1 MVKKDSMPHVRS
13 GGRQIELY
21 AELGDY
27 FSSDGNLREEAFR
40 MFVRNALEER
50 SSGREAQDWLSA
62 YLDQVLTYL
71 VEKGMGSATL
81 PLFEIAIDES
91 AGLGI
96 EEVTVSPKHMQRM
109 LSQRNTAQ
117 EIETTREQNTDGK
130 RARILDAALDNF
142 INRGFHESTID
153 EIAAASGV
161 AKGTVYRYFSSKDD
175 LLEQLLLLTS
185 AKIATQFA
193 HVFSADTNVLEQIK
207 SFVEEW
213 VAFIE
218 ENHALYRLIQAQAS
232 SLREGDQTVF
242 YEILISKFPMTK
254 ERVVSMNRGGEL
266 KTTSFHTVAY
276 GTLGFIDGVA
286 HKWFRSGMDYPLRD
300 EIPIILEVLFNG
312 FVGDRKSGETF
323 VEPQKEA
330 SALPTEI

>member
-1 MVKKDSMPHVRS
+1 MKKDSMAHVRS
-13 GGRQIELY
+13 GGREIELY

-27 FSSDGNLREEAFR
+27 FSSDGHLREEAFR
-40 MFVRNALEER
+40 AFISNALQER
-50 SSGREAQDWLSA
+50 SIGDDAQEWLSA
-62 YLDQVLTYL
+62 YLDTVLTYL
-71 VEKGMGSATL
+71 DEKGMGAATL

-96 EEVTVSPKHMQRM
+96 DEVSVSPKHVRRM
-109 LSQRNTAQ
+109 LSQRNTAA
-117 EIETTREQNTDGK
+117 EIEPTREQDGDGK
-130 RARILDAALDNF
+130 HARILHAALDIF
-142 INRGFHESTID
+142 TNRGFHESTID

-175 LLEQLLLLTS
+175 LLEQLLQLTS
-185 AKIATQFA
+185 AKIAEQFA
-193 HVFSADTNVLEQIK
+193 HVFSAETDVLEQIK
-207 SFVEEW
+207 SFVGEW

-242 YEILISKFPMTK
+242 YEILISQFPMTK

-312 FVGDRKSGETF
+312 FVGDHGRSESASDARD
-323 VEPQKEA
+323 EA
-330 SALPTEI
+330 SATPALN

>member
-1 MVKKDSMPHVRS
+1 MKKDSMAHVRS
-13 GGRQIELY
+13 GGGQIALY

-27 FSSDGNLREEAFR
+27 FSSDGHLREDAFR
-40 MFVRNALEER
+40 AFVRNALEER
-50 SSGREAQDWLSA
+50 SRGQEVQDWLSV
-62 YLDQVLTYL
+62 YLDRVLTYL
-71 VEKGMGSATL
+71 EEKGMGSATL

-91 AGLGI
+91 AKLGI
-96 EEVTVSPKHMQRM
+96 DEVTVSPKHMRRM
-109 LSQRNTAQ
+109 LSQRNVVA
-117 EIETTREQNTDGK
+117 EVEMTREQSADGK
-130 RARILDAALDNF
+130 RERILDAALDHF
-142 INRGFHESTID
+142 INRGFHESTIE

-175 LLEQLLLLTS
+175 LLEQLLQLTS
-185 AKIATQFA
+185 EKLATQFK
-193 HVFSADTNVLEQIK
+193 HVFSEDTNVLVQIK

-232 SLREGDQTVF
+232 SLRAGDQTVF
-242 YEILISKFPMTK
+242 YEILISQFPMTK

-312 FVGDRKSGETF
+312 FVEDRRGGETF
-323 VEPQKEA
+323 AEREEKA
-330 SALPTEI
+330 SVLLTE